1 MGNSLESQVA
11 LVTGASRGIGK
22 AIALDLAKE
31 GAFVYVNYSS
41 NADAANKVVEEIKA
55 NGGNAKA
62 IGFKVQDRDA
72 VENAINQIKDEQ
84 GKIDILINNAGI
96 SRDDLIIRAKDEDW
110 QSTMDVNLTGAFYVS
125 RAVSKVMLKS
135 KYGRIVNISSIVGQM
150 GNIGQSA
157 YSASKAGLIGFSKT
171 LARELASKNITVNVV
186 TPGFIETDMTNELND
201 KVKESCLN
209 NIPLKRFAKPN
220 EVANAVSFFA
230 KPSAGYITGQVLSV
244 SGGLCI

>member
-1 MGNSLESQVA
+1 MGNNLDSQVA

-22 AIALDLAKE
+22 AIALSLAKE

-62 IGFKVQDRDA
+62 IGFKVQDKDA

-96 SRDDLIIRAKDEDW
+96 SKDDLIIRAKDEDW

-150 GNIGQSA
+150 GNAGQSA

-171 LARELASKNITVNVV
+171 LAKELASKNITVNVV

-201 KVKESCLN
+201 KVKENCLN
-209 NIPLKRFAKPN
+209 NIPLKRFAKPQ

-230 KPSAGYITGQVLSV
+230 KPDSGYVTGQVLSV
-244 SGGLCI
+244 SGGLYI